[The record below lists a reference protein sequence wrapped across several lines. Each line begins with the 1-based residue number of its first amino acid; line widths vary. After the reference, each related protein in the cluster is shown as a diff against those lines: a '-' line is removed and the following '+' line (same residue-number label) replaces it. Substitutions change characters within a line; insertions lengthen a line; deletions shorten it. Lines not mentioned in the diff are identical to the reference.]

1 MPIASLLV
9 AVILVVT
16 LTDSVAPDFFTS
28 RFYYAARLIGAILI
42 ATLIPLHID
51 RRARR
56 SSRSSR

>member
-1 MPIASLLV
+1 MAIASLLV
-9 AVILVVT
+9 GVIFVAT
-16 LTDSVAPDFFTS
+16 LTDFIAPDFFTS

-56 SSRSSR
+56 SSSSSR